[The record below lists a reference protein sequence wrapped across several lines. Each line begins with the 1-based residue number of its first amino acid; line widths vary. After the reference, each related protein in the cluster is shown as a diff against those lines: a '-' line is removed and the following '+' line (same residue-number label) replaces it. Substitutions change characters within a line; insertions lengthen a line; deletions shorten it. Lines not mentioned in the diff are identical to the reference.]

1 MGMVQ
6 VALKWPPIDSSS
18 MYWTILSDDNWL
30 YIYILATTTVC
41 NLELER
47 KTNHIRLL
55 PARPGSSLAVR
66 CLFIV
71 RSLQPVM
78 LVIDVTQLRPYR
90 PALPDVFRLSLQAA

>member
-30 YIYILATTTVC
+30 YIYILATSTVC
-41 NLELER
+41 NLELVR

-55 PARPGSSLAVR
+55 PARPGVVTSSTLPIYR
-66 CLFIV
+66 TF
-71 RSLQPVM
+71 
-78 LVIDVTQLRPYR
+78 VTASHVGYR
-90 PALPDVFRLSLQAA
+90 RDTAKALQAGPA